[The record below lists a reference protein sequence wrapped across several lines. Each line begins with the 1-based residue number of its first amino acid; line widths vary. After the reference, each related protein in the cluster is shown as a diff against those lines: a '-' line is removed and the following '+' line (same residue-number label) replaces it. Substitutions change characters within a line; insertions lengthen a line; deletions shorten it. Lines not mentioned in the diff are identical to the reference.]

1 MSDIAEYELKL
12 DWVRIDDVSEDS
24 DDPVG
29 EIYGKILLDDA
40 TLWYPSYENAF
51 GNTKS
56 KHAKMRAGE
65 FFKLPADR
73 SSRRHFDENALDQST
88 AFRLQIRLMEEDDW
102 NSDDKIA
109 TVDEEIRPNLAEF
122 NGKTSLTTEK
132 TASADGKITYRY
144 TLTRIG

>member
-1 MSDIAEYELKL
+1 MSSVVEYELKL

-29 EIYGKILLDDA
+29 EVYGKILLDDL
-40 TLWYPSYENAF
+40 TLWNPSYENAF
-51 GNTKS
+51 GNKRS
-56 KHAKMRAGE
+56 DIAGMRAGE

-73 SSRRHFDENALDQST
+73 SSRRHFDEDALNQSA
-88 AFRLQIRLMEEDDW
+88 AFRLQIRLMEKDDW

-109 TVDEEIRPNLAEF
+109 TVDEEIRPDLGEL
-122 NGKTSLTTEK
+122 NGKTSLSAEK
-132 TASADGKITYRY
+132 TASDDGKITYRY